1 MRILFNQIDAVVP
14 HENSLAVQRCDACVD
29 DQRITHVGTC
39 PPDFK
44 PDKTIQGAGKLLIPG
59 LVNAHNHAAMTLLRH
74 RADDLPFMPWL
85 FDNILPMEARLQP
98 DDVYWGNMLACCEM
112 LRTGTTCYADMY
124 FPTDEMIRAADE
136 SGMRAMISRGLIDND
151 EKGQVRIDQAIAE
164 IKQHRGHERITF
176 ALSPHAPYTCSSD
189 YVAQV
194 VAVAKE
200 LDVPIHTHLGES
212 RDEIAQLRETC
223 GQTPF
228 EYMHAAGLFE
238 LPVLAA
244 HCVYMTESDMQ
255 LAAKHGMSVVTN
267 PVSNLKLGNGVA
279 PVKKMLEHGI
289 NVALGTD
296 GAASN
301 NSQNMLRELGY
312 LCLLHKGVNEDAA
325 FMPAAQGLQ
334 IATQGG
340 AQALGLASQIGS
352 IEPGKLADLT
362 MLNCAQ
368 SHWTPQSN
376 PLAALCY
383 GAQGSDVELTMVHG
397 EILLEHGQLTK
408 IDEERVRYEAQHIAE
423 RLWNPM

>member
-1 MRILFNQIDAVVP
+1 MRIVFSQINTVVP
-14 HENSLAVQRCDACVD
+14 HENSLAVRRCDVCVD
-29 DQRITHVGTC
+29 GARITHVGTC
-39 PPDFK
+39 PLDFM
-44 PDKTIQGAGKLLIPG
+44 PDKTIHGAGKLLIPG

-98 DDVYWGNMLACCEM
+98 DDVYWGTMLACCEM
-112 LRTGTTCYADMY
+112 LRTGTTCFADMY
-124 FPTDEMIRAADE
+124 FPTDEMVRAVDE
-136 SGMRAMISRGLIDND
+136 SGMRAMLSRGLNDND
-151 EKGQVRIDQAIAE
+151 GKGQSRIDQAVAAIN
-164 IKQHRGHERITF
+164 QHRGHERITF
-176 ALSPHAPYTCSSD
+176 ALSPHAPYTCSPD
-189 YVAQV
+189 YVAQI
-194 VAVAKE
+194 AALAKE
-200 LDVPIHTHLGES
+200 LNLPIHTHLGES
-212 RDEIAQLRETC
+212 RDEITQLREKH

-228 EYMHAAGLFE
+228 EYMHAAGLFQQ
-238 LPVLAA
+238 PVLAA
-244 HCVYMTESDMQ
+244 HCVYMAESDMQ
-255 LAAKHGMSVVTN
+255 LAAQHGVSIVTN

-334 IATQGG
+334 IATAGG
-340 AQALGLASQIGS
+340 SKALGLYSQTGS
-352 IEPGKLADLT
+352 IEAGKLADLT
-362 MLNCAQ
+362 MLNCDQA
-368 SHWTPQSN
+368 HWTPQSK

-397 EILLEHGQLTK
+397 EILYENGQLTK
-408 IDEERVRYEAQHIAE
+408 IDEERVRYQAQTIAE
-423 RLWNPM
+423 RLWQA